1 MKNLLFF
8 ITFAL
13 FVSCSAEKRLQNLLD
28 KHPELMQTDTQ
39 YTTQHD
45 TVIVPGIK
53 IEYKDKFV
61 IDSIYRVDTANVTTF
76 VQVTRQGQI
85 RIKTVVKEK
94 PIYIKTKVPTIR
106 VKYRDKT
113 KKESQLNRT
122 ARWLGY
128 GSMLFIVGL
137 ILLSLIIFYQSMQK
151 KYGQRFDATLNK
163 LKKQ

>member
-1 MKNLLFF
+1 
-8 ITFAL
+8 
-13 FVSCSAEKRLQNLLD
+13 
-28 KHPELMQTDTQ
+28 
-39 YTTQHD
+39 
-45 TVIVPGIK
+45 
-53 IEYKDKFV
+53 
-61 IDSIYRVDTANVTTF
+61 VDTANVTTF